1 MKDLHKTIRQYR
13 VVPTIISALFCWL
26 MIDMWQFFKTDHS
39 DLSQAASTGFI
50 ALALAVV
57 GVLKFSLDSFS
68 KPVHKDD
75 DHVRFD

>member
-1 MKDLHKTIRQYR
+1 MKNLHKTIRQYR
-13 VVPTIISALFCWL
+13 VIPTLISGLFCWL
-26 MIDMWQFFKTDHS
+26 MIDMWQFFKLEHG

-68 KPVHKDD
+68 KPVQKDED
-75 DHVRFD
+75 NVSFD